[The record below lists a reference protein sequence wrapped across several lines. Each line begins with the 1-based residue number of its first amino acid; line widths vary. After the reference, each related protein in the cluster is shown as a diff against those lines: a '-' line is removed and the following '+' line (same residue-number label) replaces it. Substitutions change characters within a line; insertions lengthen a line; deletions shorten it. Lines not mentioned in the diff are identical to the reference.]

1 MLGDRWCPNSF
12 PRGLGVTWVDL
23 VLPADWGVSAA
34 DGWGVFAAEG
44 WGVSAAAGWGVFA
57 AEVCTLSPAAGPGED
72 SNGAF
77 C

>member
-34 DGWGVFAAEG
+34 DGWGVFAAE
-44 WGVSAAAGWGVFA
+44 
-57 AEVCTLSPAAGPGED
+57 VCTQSPAAGPGED

-77 C
+77 G

>member
-34 DGWGVFAAEG
+34 DGWGV
-44 WGVSAAAGWGVFA
+44 SAADGWGVFA